1 MRHYWAVLTSKCS
14 NLGQTLDGRK
24 HMKALN
30 RRKLFTASAV
40 LAIVGLVATAIPA
53 QAKEVGVSATE
64 IKLGMT
70 LPMTGTASLG
80 YNKIPGAAK
89 AYFDYLN
96 ANGGINGRKVTL
108 VVKDDRYVPTEAVAK
123 TNELILKD
131 KVMALLAP
139 LGTANVKAVASSV
152 NPGRRGIPVLF
163 VNTGFSGFADK
174 KKYPTTYT
182 VLPSYIMEAKIMG
195 QYIKDNFAGKKIGLL
210 YQDDDF
216 GTDALAGFKTAG
228 VNFAVRVPYASG
240 SQSATAAAGWITKFK
255 AAEADVVILFGVS
268 SATSAMLGTA
278 AQLRYAP
285 QWMLGS
291 VGGDATTIR
300 ATGVPPAVLNGAI
313 GFSPVPA
320 TTDMKDEYVKFFSDI
335 YAKAVPGSPF
345 DLNVL
350 LGMNTAFMTAQALK
364 AAGSNPTRKSL
375 INAIN
380 TRGATFANSALVPA
394 GYSRTSQVGL
404 TGYWVGKYSATGD
417 LAPLGGSYV
426 AYTTDSGSGAV
437 VKSTYVRPAMP
448 AKGLPN

>member
-1 MRHYWAVLTSKCS
+1 
-14 NLGQTLDGRK
+14 
-24 HMKALN
+24 MKALN

-364 AAGSNPTRKSL
+364 AAGSNPTRISL

>member
-1 MRHYWAVLTSKCS
+1 
-14 NLGQTLDGRK
+14 
-24 HMKALN
+24 MKALN
-30 RRKLFTASAV
+30 RSKLITASAV
-40 LAIVGLVATAIPA
+40 LAIVGLAATAIPA
-53 QAKEVGVSATE
+53 QAKEVGVSSTE

-195 QYIKDNFAGKKIGLL
+195 EYIKENFAGKKIGLL

-216 GTDALAGFKTAG
+216 GTDALAGFKAAG
-228 VNFAVRVPYASG
+228 INFAVRVPYASG
-240 SQSATAAAGWITKFK
+240 SQSATTAAGWITRFR
-255 AAEADVVILFGVS
+255 AAEVDTVVLFGVT
-268 SATSAMLGTA
+268 SATAFMLATA
-278 AQLRYAP
+278 AQLRFAP

-291 VGGDATTIR
+291 VGGDATTLR
-300 ATGVPPAVLNGAI
+300 LAGVPVAVLNNAI

-335 YAKAVPGSPF
+335 YAKAVPGSAF

-364 AAGSNPTRKSL
+364 AAGPSPTRKSL

-380 TRGATFANSALVPA
+380 TKGATFANSALVPA
-394 GYSRTSQVGL
+394 AYSRTSQVGL

-417 LAPLGGSYV
+417 LSPIGGTYV
-426 AYTTDSGSGAV
+426 TYTTDSGNGPV
-437 VKSTYVRPAMP
+437 VKSTYKRPAMP

>member
-1 MRHYWAVLTSKCS
+1 
-14 NLGQTLDGRK
+14 
-24 HMKALN
+24 MKALN
-30 RRKLFTASAV
+30 RRKLITASAV
-40 LAIVGLVATAIPA
+40 LAIVGLAATAIPA
-53 QAKEVGVSATE
+53 QAREVGVTSTS

-96 ANGGINGRKVTL
+96 ENGGINGRKITL
-108 VVKDDRYVPTEAVAK
+108 VVKDDRYVPTEAVAR

-182 VLPSYIMEAKIMG
+182 VLPSYVMEAKIMG
-195 QYIKDNFAGKKIGLL
+195 QYIKENFAGKKIGLL

-240 SQSATAAAGWITKFK
+240 SQSATAAAGWITRFR

-300 ATGVPPAVLNGAI
+300 ATGVPAAVLNGAI

-320 TTDMKDEYVKFFSDI
+320 TNDMKDEYVKFFSDI

-350 LGMNTAFMTAQALK
+350 LGMNTAFMTAQAIK
-364 AAGSNPTRKSL
+364 AAGPRLTRKSL

-380 TRGATFANSALVPA
+380 TKGATFANSALVPA
-394 GYSRTSQVGL
+394 AYSRTSQVGL

-417 LAPLGGSYV
+417 LAPVGGSYV
-426 AYTTDSGSGAV
+426 TYTTDSGSGAV
-437 VKSTYVRPAMP
+437 VKSTYKRPAMP

>member
-1 MRHYWAVLTSKCS
+1 
-14 NLGQTLDGRK
+14 
-24 HMKALN
+24 MKALN

-40 LAIVGLVATAIPA
+40 LAIVGLAATALPA
-53 QAKEVGVSATE
+53 QASEVGVSSTE

-70 LPMTGTASLG
+70 LPLTGTASLG

-182 VLPSYIMEAKIMG
+182 VLPSYVMEAKIMG
-195 QYIKDNFAGKKIGLL
+195 QYIKENFAGKKIGLL

-240 SQSATAAAGWITKFK
+240 SQSATAAAGWITRFK
-255 AAEADVVILFGVS
+255 AAEVDVVILFGVS

-364 AAGSNPTRKSL
+364 AAGPSPTRKSL

-380 TRGATFANSALVPA
+380 TKGATFANSALVPA

-417 LAPLGGSYV
+417 LAPIGGSYV

>member
-1 MRHYWAVLTSKCS
+1 
-14 NLGQTLDGRK
+14 
-24 HMKALN
+24 MKALQ
-30 RRKLFTASAV
+30 RRTLLAATAV
-40 LAIVGLVATAIPA
+40 LAVVGLAATAIPA
-53 QAKEVGVSATE
+53 QAAEVGVSSTE

-131 KVMALLAP
+131 KVMALMAP
-139 LGTANVKAVASSV
+139 LGTANNKAVASVV
-152 NPGRRGIPVLF
+152 NPARRGVPVLF
-163 VNTGFSGFADK
+163 VNTGFSGFADT

-195 QYIKDNFAGKKIGLL
+195 EYIKENFAGKKIGLL

-228 VNFAVRVPYASG
+228 VNFAVKVPYASG
-240 SQSATAAAGWITKFK
+240 SQGAAAAAGWITKFK

-268 SATSAMLGTA
+268 SATSAMLGVA
-278 AQLRYAP
+278 AQLKYAP

-291 VGGDATTIR
+291 VGGDATTIKL
-300 ATGVPPAVLNGAI
+300 TGVPAGVLYNAI

-320 TTDMKDEYVKFFSDI
+320 TTDMKDEYVKFF
-335 YAKAVPGSPF
+335 
-345 DLNVL
+345 
-350 LGMNTAFMTAQALK
+350 
-364 AAGSNPTRKSL
+364 
-375 INAIN
+375 
-380 TRGATFANSALVPA
+380 
-394 GYSRTSQVGL
+394 
-404 TGYWVGKYSATGD
+404 
-417 LAPLGGSYV
+417 
-426 AYTTDSGSGAV
+426 
-437 VKSTYVRPAMP
+437 
-448 AKGLPN
+448 

>member
-1 MRHYWAVLTSKCS
+1 MNA
-14 NLGQTLDGRK
+14 
-24 HMKALN
+24 MN
-30 RRKLFTASAV
+30 RRKLITASAV
-40 LAIVGLVATAIPA
+40 LAIVGLAATALPA
-53 QAKEVGVSATE
+53 QAAEVGVSSTQ

-80 YNKIPGAAK
+80 FNKIPGAAK

-139 LGTANVKAVASSV
+139 LGTANVKAVASVV

-182 VLPSYIMEAKIMG
+182 VLPSYVMEAKVMG
-195 QYIKDNFAGKKIGLL
+195 EYIKENFAGKKIGLL

-228 VNFAVRVPYASG
+228 VNFAIRVPYASG
-240 SQSATAAAGWITKFK
+240 SQNAAAAAGWITKFK
-255 AAEADVVILFGVS
+255 GAEVDVVILFGVS
-268 SATSAMLGTA
+268 SATSAMLGVA
-278 AQLRYAP
+278 AQLKYAP

-300 ATGVPPAVLNGAI
+300 ATGVPAAVLTNAI

-364 AAGSNPTRKSL
+364 AAGANPTRKSL

-380 TRGATFANSALVPA
+380 TKGATFANSALVPA
-394 GYSRTSQVGL
+394 AYSRTSQVGL
-404 TGYWVGKYSATGD
+404 TGYWVGRYSSTGD
-417 LAPLGGSYV
+417 LAPIGGTYV
-426 AYTTDSGSGAV
+426 TYTTDSGAGAV
-437 VKSTYVRPAMP
+437 VKSTYKRPAMP

>member
-1 MRHYWAVLTSKCS
+1 
-14 NLGQTLDGRK
+14 
-24 HMKALN
+24 MKALN
-30 RRKLFTASAV
+30 RRKLITASAV
-40 LAIVGLVATAIPA
+40 LAIVGLAATAIPA
-53 QAKEVGVSATE
+53 QAAEVGVSSTE

-70 LPMTGTASLG
+70 LPLTGTASLG

-89 AYFDYLN
+89 AYFDYVN
-96 ANGGINGRKVTL
+96 ANGGINGRKITL

-195 QYIKDNFAGKKIGLL
+195 EYIKENFAGKKIGLL

-240 SQSATAAAGWITKFK
+240 SQSATTAAGWITKFR
-255 AAEADVVILFGVS
+255 AADVDTVVLFGV
-268 SATSAMLGTA
+268 TSASAFMLATA

-291 VGGDATTIR
+291 VGGDATTLR
-300 ATGVPPAVLNGAI
+300 LAGVPVAVLNNAI

-364 AAGSNPTRKSL
+364 AAGPNLTRKSL

-380 TRGATFANSALVPA
+380 TKGATFANSALVPA
-394 GYSRTSQVGL
+394 AYSRTSQVGL
-404 TGYWVGKYSATGD
+404 TGYWVGRYSSTGD
-417 LAPLGGSYV
+417 LAPVGGSYV

-437 VKSTYVRPAMP
+437 VKSTYKRPAMP

>member
-1 MRHYWAVLTSKCS
+1 
-14 NLGQTLDGRK
+14 
-24 HMKALN
+24 MKALN

-70 LPMTGTASLG
+70 LPLTGTASLG

-152 NPGRRGIPVLF
+152 NPARRGVPVLF
-163 VNTGFSGFADK
+163 VNTGFSGFADT

-195 QYIKDNFAGKKIGLL
+195 EYIKENFAGKKIGLL

-255 AAEADVVILFGVS
+255 AAEADVVILVGVS

-364 AAGSNPTRKSL
+364 AAGPSPTRKSL

-380 TRGATFANSALVPA
+380 TKGATFANSALVPA

-417 LAPLGGSYV
+417 LAPIGGSYV

>member
-1 MRHYWAVLTSKCS
+1 
-14 NLGQTLDGRK
+14 
-24 HMKALN
+24 MKALN
-30 RRKLFTASAV
+30 RRKLISASAV
-40 LAIVGLVATAIPA
+40 LALVGLAATAIPA
-53 QAKEVGVSATE
+53 QAREVGVSSSE

-96 ANGGINGRKVTL
+96 ANGGVNGRKITL
-108 VVKDDRYVPTEAVAK
+108 VVKDDRYVPTEAVAR

-163 VNTGFSGFADK
+163 INTGFSGFADK

-182 VLPSYIMEAKIMG
+182 VLPSYVMEAKIMG
-195 QYIKDNFAGKKIGLL
+195 QYIKENFAGKKIGLL

-240 SQSATAAAGWITKFK
+240 SQSATAAAGWITRFR

-300 ATGVPPAVLNGAI
+300 ATGVPAAVLTNAI

-320 TTDMKDEYVKFFSDI
+320 TTDMKDEYVKLFSDI

-350 LGMNTAFMTAQALK
+350 LGMNTAFMTAQAIK
-364 AAGSNPTRKSL
+364 AAGSNLTRKSL

-394 GYSRTSQVGL
+394 AYSRTSQVGL
-404 TGYWVGKYSATGD
+404 TGYWVGRYSSTGD
-417 LAPLGGSYV
+417 LAPLGGTYV
-426 AYTTDSGSGAV
+426 SYTTDSGTGPV

>member
-1 MRHYWAVLTSKCS
+1 
-14 NLGQTLDGRK
+14 
-24 HMKALN
+24 MKALN
-30 RRKLFTASAV
+30 RRKLISASAV
-40 LAIVGLVATAIPA
+40 LAIVGLAATAIPA
-53 QAKEVGVSATE
+53 QAREVGVSSSE

-96 ANGGINGRKVTL
+96 ANGGVNGRKITL
-108 VVKDDRYVPTEAVAK
+108 VVKDDRYVPTEAVAR

-163 VNTGFSGFADK
+163 INTGFSGFADK

-182 VLPSYIMEAKIMG
+182 VLPSYVMEAKIMG
-195 QYIKDNFAGKKIGLL
+195 QYIKENFAGKKIGLL

-240 SQSATAAAGWITKFK
+240 SQSATAAAGWITRFR

-300 ATGVPPAVLNGAI
+300 ATGVPAAVLTNAI

-320 TTDMKDEYVKFFSDI
+320 TTDMKDEYVKLFSDI

-350 LGMNTAFMTAQALK
+350 LGMNTAFMTAQAIK
-364 AAGSNPTRKSL
+364 AAGSNLTRKSL

-394 GYSRTSQVGL
+394 AYSRTSQVGL
-404 TGYWVGKYSATGD
+404 TGYWVGRYSSTGD
-417 LAPLGGSYV
+417 LAPLGGTYV
-426 AYTTDSGSGAV
+426 SYTTDSGTGPV

>member
-1 MRHYWAVLTSKCS
+1 
-14 NLGQTLDGRK
+14 
-24 HMKALN
+24 MKALN
-30 RRKLFTASAV
+30 RRKLITASAV
-40 LAIVGLVATAIPA
+40 LAIVGLAATAIPA
-53 QAKEVGVSATE
+53 QAKEVGVSSTE

-195 QYIKDNFAGKKIGLL
+195 QYIKENFAGKKIGLL

-240 SQSATAAAGWITKFK
+240 SQSATAAAGWITRFK
-255 AAEADVVILFGVS
+255 AAEVDVVILFGVS

-364 AAGSNPTRKSL
+364 AAGPSPTRKSL

-380 TRGATFANSALVPA
+380 TKGATFANSALVPA

-417 LAPLGGSYV
+417 LAPIGGSYV

>member
-1 MRHYWAVLTSKCS
+1 
-14 NLGQTLDGRK
+14 
-24 HMKALN
+24 MKALN
-30 RRKLFTASAV
+30 RRKLITASAV
-40 LAIVGLVATAIPA
+40 LAIVGLAATAIPA
-53 QAKEVGVSATE
+53 QAAEVGVSSTQ

-96 ANGGINGRKVTL
+96 ANGGVNGRKVTL
-108 VVKDDRYVPTEAVAK
+108 IVEDDRYVPTEAVAK
-123 TNELILKD
+123 TNKLILRD

-152 NPGRRGIPVLF
+152 NPARRGIPVLF
-163 VNTGFSGFADK
+163 INTGFSGFADI
-174 KKYPTTYT
+174 KKYKTTYT
-182 VLPSYIMEAKIMG
+182 VLPSYVMEAKIMG
-195 QYIKDNFAGKKIGLL
+195 EYIKENFAGKKIGLL

-228 VNFAVRVPYASG
+228 TKFAITVPYASG
-240 SQSATAAAGWITKFK
+240 SQNAAAAAGWITKFK
-255 AAEADVVILFGVS
+255 AAEVDVVILFGVS
-268 SATSAMLGTA
+268 SATSAMLGVA
-278 AQLRYAP
+278 AQLKYAP

-300 ATGVPPAVLNGAI
+300 ATGVPAGVLFNAI

-320 TTDMKDEYVKFFSDI
+320 TTDMKDEYIKFFSDI

-364 AAGSNPTRKSL
+364 AAGPRPTRKSL
-375 INAIN
+375 MAAIDSK
-380 TRGATFANSALVPA
+380 GATFANSALVPA
-394 GYSRTSQVGL
+394 GYSRTSHVGL

-417 LAPLGGSYV
+417 LAPIGGTYV
-426 AYTTDSGSGAV
+426 TYTTDSGAGAV
-437 VKSTYVRPAMP
+437 VKSTYKRPPMP

>member
-1 MRHYWAVLTSKCS
+1 
-14 NLGQTLDGRK
+14 
-24 HMKALN
+24 MKALN

-53 QAKEVGVSATE
+53 QAKEVGVSSTE

-70 LPMTGTASLG
+70 LPLTGTASLG

-96 ANGGINGRKVTL
+96 ENGGINGRKVTL

-131 KVMALLAP
+131 KVMALMAP

-195 QYIKDNFAGKKIGLL
+195 QYINENFAGKKIGLL

-216 GTDALAGFKTAG
+216 GSDALAGFKTAG
-228 VNFAVRVPYASG
+228 TKFAVTVPYASG
-240 SQSATAAAGWITKFK
+240 SQSATAAAGWITRFR

-300 ATGVPPAVLNGAI
+300 ATGVPAAVLNGAI

-320 TTDMKDEYVKFFSDI
+320 TNDMKDEYVKFFSDI

-364 AAGSNPTRKSL
+364 AAGTSPTRKSL

-394 GYSRTSQVGL
+394 AYSRTSQVGL

-417 LAPLGGSYV
+417 LAPVGGSYV

-437 VKSTYVRPAMP
+437 VKSTYKRPAMP

>member
-1 MRHYWAVLTSKCS
+1 
-14 NLGQTLDGRK
+14 
-24 HMKALN
+24 MKALN
-30 RRKLFTASAV
+30 RRKLITASAV
-40 LAIVGLVATAIPA
+40 LAIVGLAATALPA
-53 QAKEVGVSATE
+53 QASEVGVSSTE

-70 LPMTGTASLG
+70 LPLTGTASLG

-195 QYIKDNFAGKKIGLL
+195 QYIKENFAGKKIGLL

-240 SQSATAAAGWITKFK
+240 SQSATAAAGWITRFR
-255 AAEADVVILFGVS
+255 AAEVDVVILFGVS

-300 ATGVPPAVLNGAI
+300 ATGVPAAVLNNAI

-364 AAGSNPTRKSL
+364 AAGTSPTRRSL

-394 GYSRTSQVGL
+394 AYSRTSQVGL
-404 TGYWVGKYSATGD
+404 TGYWVGRYSATGD
-417 LAPLGGSYV
+417 LAPIGGSYV
-426 AYTTDSGSGAV
+426 AYTTDSGNGPV

>member
-1 MRHYWAVLTSKCS
+1 
-14 NLGQTLDGRK
+14 
-24 HMKALN
+24 MKALN

-53 QAKEVGVSATE
+53 QAKEVGVSSTE

-70 LPMTGTASLG
+70 LPLTGTASLG

-195 QYIKDNFAGKKIGLL
+195 EYIKENFAGKKIGLL

-216 GTDALAGFKTAG
+216 GTDALAGFKAAG
-228 VNFAVRVPYASG
+228 INFAVRVPYASG
-240 SQSATAAAGWITKFK
+240 SQSATTAAGWITRFR
-255 AAEADVVILFGVS
+255 AAEVDTVVLFGVT
-268 SATSAMLGTA
+268 SATAFMLATA
-278 AQLRYAP
+278 AQLRFAP

-291 VGGDATTIR
+291 VGGDATTLR
-300 ATGVPPAVLNGAI
+300 LAGVPVAVLNNAI

-335 YAKAVPGSPF
+335 YAKAVPGSAF

-364 AAGSNPTRKSL
+364 AAGPSPTRKSL

-380 TRGATFANSALVPA
+380 TKGATFANSALVPA
-394 GYSRTSQVGL
+394 AYSRTSQVGL

-417 LAPLGGSYV
+417 LSPIGGTYV
-426 AYTTDSGSGAV
+426 TYTTDSGNGPV
-437 VKSTYVRPAMP
+437 VKSTYKRPAMP

>member
-1 MRHYWAVLTSKCS
+1 
-14 NLGQTLDGRK
+14 
-24 HMKALN
+24 MKAMN
-30 RRKLFTASAV
+30 RRKLITVSAV
-40 LAIVGLVATAIPA
+40 LAAVSLAVTAVPA
-53 QAKEVGVSATE
+53 QAAEVGVSSTE

-89 AYFDYLN
+89 AYFNYLK

-108 VVKDDRYVPTEAVAK
+108 LVENDEYVPTSAVVK
-123 TNELILKD
+123 TNALIKK

-139 LGTANVKAVASSV
+139 LGTANNKAIAESV

-174 KKYPTTYT
+174 KLYPTTYP
-182 VLPSYIMEAKIMG
+182 VLPSYVMEAKIMSK
-195 QYIKDNFAGKKIGLL
+195 YIKENFADKKIALL

-216 GTDALAGFKTAG
+216 GDDALGAFTQSG
-228 VNFAVRVPYASG
+228 VKFVEKVAYASG
-240 SQSATAAAGWITKFK
+240 SQTAAAAAGWITKFK
-255 AAEADVVILFGVS
+255 SSGADVVILFGVS
-268 SATSAMLGTA
+268 SATSAALGVA
-278 AQLRYAP
+278 AQLKYAP

-291 VGGDATTIR
+291 VGGDATTIKL
-300 ATGVPPAVLNGAI
+300 TGVPAGVLYNAI

-320 TTDMKDEYVKFFSDI
+320 TTDMKDEYVKLFSDI

-364 AAGSNPTRKSL
+364 AAGQNPTRKSL
-375 INAIN
+375 MAAIDSK
-380 TRGATFANSALVPA
+380 GATFANSALVPA
-394 GYSRTSQVGL
+394 GYSKTSHVGL
-404 TGYWVGKYSATGD
+404 TGYWIGKYSPTGD
-417 LAPLGGSYV
+417 LLPIGGSYV
-426 AYTTDSGSGAV
+426 TYTTDSGSGPI

>member
-1 MRHYWAVLTSKCS
+1 
-14 NLGQTLDGRK
+14 
-24 HMKALN
+24 MKALN
-30 RRKLFTASAV
+30 RRKLITASAV
-40 LAIVGLVATAIPA
+40 LAIVGLAATAIPA
-53 QAKEVGVSATE
+53 QASEVGVSSTE

-70 LPMTGTASLG
+70 LPLTGTASLG

-195 QYIKDNFAGKKIGLL
+195 QYIKENFAGKKIGLL

-240 SQSATAAAGWITKFK
+240 SQSATAAAGWITRFK
-255 AAEADVVILFGVS
+255 AAEVDVVILFGVS

-364 AAGSNPTRKSL
+364 AAGPSPTRKSL

-380 TRGATFANSALVPA
+380 TKGATFANSALVPA

-417 LAPLGGSYV
+417 LAPIGGSYV

>member
-1 MRHYWAVLTSKCS
+1 
-14 NLGQTLDGRK
+14 
-24 HMKALN
+24 MKALN

-195 QYIKDNFAGKKIGLL
+195 EYIKDNFAGKKIGLL

-216 GTDALAGFKTAG
+216 GIDALAGFKTAG

-300 ATGVPPAVLNGAI
+300 ATGVPPVVLNGAI

-320 TTDMKDEYVKFFSDI
+320 TTDIKDEYVKFFSDI

>member
-1 MRHYWAVLTSKCS
+1 
-14 NLGQTLDGRK
+14 
-24 HMKALN
+24 MKALN

-53 QAKEVGVSATE
+53 QAKEVGVSSTE

-195 QYIKDNFAGKKIGLL
+195 QYIKENFAGKKIGLL

-240 SQSATAAAGWITKFK
+240 SQSATAAAGWITRFK
-255 AAEADVVILFGVS
+255 AAEVDVVILFGVS

-364 AAGSNPTRKSL
+364 AAGPSPTRKSL

-380 TRGATFANSALVPA
+380 TKGATFANSALVPA

-417 LAPLGGSYV
+417 LAPIGGSYV

>member
-1 MRHYWAVLTSKCS
+1 
-14 NLGQTLDGRK
+14 
-24 HMKALN
+24 MKALN

-70 LPMTGTASLG
+70 LPLTGTASLG

-182 VLPSYIMEAKIMG
+182 VLPSYVMEAKIMG
-195 QYIKDNFAGKKIGLL
+195 QYIKENFAGKKIGLL

-240 SQSATAAAGWITKFK
+240 SQSATAAAGWITRFK
-255 AAEADVVILFGVS
+255 AAEVDVVILFGVS

-364 AAGSNPTRKSL
+364 AAGPSPTRKSL

-380 TRGATFANSALVPA
+380 TKGATFANSALVPA

-417 LAPLGGSYV
+417 LAPIGGSYV

-437 VKSTYVRPAMP
+437 VKSTYKRPAMP

>member
-1 MRHYWAVLTSKCS
+1 
-14 NLGQTLDGRK
+14 
-24 HMKALN
+24 MKALN
-30 RRKLFTASAV
+30 RRKLITASAV
-40 LAIVGLVATAIPA
+40 LAIVGMAATAVPA
-53 QAKEVGVSATE
+53 QAKEVGVSSTE

-195 QYIKDNFAGKKIGLL
+195 EYIKENFAGKKIGLL

-240 SQSATAAAGWITKFK
+240 SQSATAAAGWITRFK
-255 AAEADVVILFGVS
+255 AAEVDVVILFGVS

-278 AQLRYAP
+278 AQLKYAP

-300 ATGVPPAVLNGAI
+300 ATGVPAAVLTNAI

-364 AAGSNPTRKSL
+364 AAGPSPTRKSL

-380 TRGATFANSALVPA
+380 TKGATFANSALVPA

-404 TGYWVGKYSATGD
+404 TGYWVGRYSSTGD
-417 LAPLGGSYV
+417 LAPIGGTYV
-426 AYTTDSGSGAV
+426 AYTTDSGAGAV
-437 VKSTYVRPAMP
+437 VKSTYKRPAMP

>member
-1 MRHYWAVLTSKCS
+1 
-14 NLGQTLDGRK
+14 
-24 HMKALN
+24 MKALN
-30 RRKLFTASAV
+30 RRKLYTASAV

-53 QAKEVGVSATE
+53 QAKEVGVSSTE

-70 LPMTGTASLG
+70 LPLTGTASLG

-182 VLPSYIMEAKIMG
+182 VLPSYVMEAKIMG
-195 QYIKDNFAGKKIGLL
+195 QYINENFAGKKIGLL

-228 VNFAVRVPYASG
+228 TKFAVTVPYASG

-278 AQLRYAP
+278 AQLKYAP

-300 ATGVPPAVLNGAI
+300 ATGVPAAVLNGAI

-364 AAGSNPTRKSL
+364 AAGASPTRKSL

-394 GYSRTSQVGL
+394 AYSRTSQVGL
-404 TGYWVGKYSATGD
+404 TGYWVGKYSVTGD
-417 LAPLGGSYV
+417 LTPVGGSYV
-426 AYTTDSGSGAV
+426 TYTTDSGAGAV
-437 VKSTYVRPAMP
+437 VKSTYKRPAMP

>member
-1 MRHYWAVLTSKCS
+1 
-14 NLGQTLDGRK
+14 
-24 HMKALN
+24 MKALN
-30 RRKLFTASAV
+30 RRKLITASAV
-40 LAIVGLVATAIPA
+40 LAIVGLAATAIPA
-53 QAKEVGVSATE
+53 QASEVGVSSTE

-70 LPMTGTASLG
+70 LPLTGTASLG

-174 KKYPTTYT
+174 RKYPTTYT

-195 QYIKDNFAGKKIGLL
+195 EYIKENFAGKKIGLL

-216 GTDALAGFKTAG
+216 GTDALAGFRTAG
-228 VNFAVRVPYASG
+228 INFAVRVPYASG
-240 SQSATAAAGWITKFK
+240 SQSATAAAGWITRFR
-255 AAEADVVILFGVS
+255 AAEVDVVILFGVS

-300 ATGVPPAVLNGAI
+300 ATGVPAAVLTNAI

-364 AAGSNPTRKSL
+364 AAGPRPTRKSL

-394 GYSRTSQVGL
+394 AYSRTSQVGL
-404 TGYWVGKYSATGD
+404 TGYWVGRYSSTGD
-417 LAPLGGSYV
+417 LAPIGGTYV
-426 AYTTDSGSGAV
+426 AYTTDSGSAPV
-437 VKSTYVRPAMP
+437 IKSTYKRPPMP

>member
-1 MRHYWAVLTSKCS
+1 
-14 NLGQTLDGRK
+14 
-24 HMKALN
+24 MKAMN
-30 RRKLFTASAV
+30 RRKLITVSAV
-40 LAIVGLVATAIPA
+40 LAAVSLAVTAVPA
-53 QAKEVGVSATE
+53 QAAEVGVSSTE

-89 AYFDYLN
+89 AYFNYLN

-108 VVKDDRYVPTEAVAK
+108 LVENDEYVPTSAVVK
-123 TNELILKD
+123 TNALIKK

-139 LGTANVKAVASSV
+139 LGTANNKAIAESV

-174 KKYPTTYT
+174 KLYPTTYP
-182 VLPSYIMEAKIMG
+182 VLPSYVMEAKIMSK
-195 QYIKDNFAGKKIGLL
+195 YIKENFADKKIALL

-216 GTDALAGFKTAG
+216 GDDALGAFTQSG
-228 VNFAVRVPYASG
+228 VKFVEKVAYASG
-240 SQSATAAAGWITKFK
+240 SQTAAAAAGWITKFK
-255 AAEADVVILFGVS
+255 SSGADVVILFGVS
-268 SATSAMLGTA
+268 SATSAALGVA
-278 AQLRYAP
+278 AQLKYAP

-291 VGGDATTIR
+291 VGGDATTIKL
-300 ATGVPPAVLNGAI
+300 TGVPAGVLYNAI

-320 TTDMKDEYVKFFSDI
+320 TTDMKDEYVKLFSDI

-364 AAGSNPTRKSL
+364 AAGQNPTRKSL
-375 INAIN
+375 MAAIDSK
-380 TRGATFANSALVPA
+380 GATFANSALVPA
-394 GYSRTSQVGL
+394 GYSKTSHVGL
-404 TGYWVGKYSATGD
+404 TGYWIGKYSPTGD
-417 LAPLGGSYV
+417 LLPIGGSYV
-426 AYTTDSGSGAV
+426 TYTTDSGSGPI

>member
-1 MRHYWAVLTSKCS
+1 
-14 NLGQTLDGRK
+14 
-24 HMKALN
+24 MKALN
-30 RRKLFTASAV
+30 RRKLITASAV
-40 LAIVGLVATAIPA
+40 LAIVGLAATAIPA
-53 QAKEVGVSATE
+53 QASEVGVSTTE

-70 LPMTGTASLG
+70 LPLTGTASLG

-174 KKYPTTYT
+174 RKYPTTYT

-195 QYIKDNFAGKKIGLL
+195 EYIKENFAGKKIGLL

-216 GTDALAGFKTAG
+216 GTDALAGFRTAG
-228 VNFAVRVPYASG
+228 INFAVRVPYASG
-240 SQSATAAAGWITKFK
+240 SQSATAAAGWITRFR
-255 AAEADVVILFGVS
+255 AAEVDVVILFGVS

-300 ATGVPPAVLNGAI
+300 ATGVPAAVLTNAI

-364 AAGSNPTRKSL
+364 AAGPRPTRKSL

-394 GYSRTSQVGL
+394 AYSRTSQVGL
-404 TGYWVGKYSATGD
+404 TGYWVGRYSSTGD
-417 LAPLGGSYV
+417 LAPIGGTYV
-426 AYTTDSGSGAV
+426 AYTTDSGSAPV
-437 VKSTYVRPAMP
+437 IKSTYKRPPMP